1 MSGGMPPDRLRSAAG
16 LLLALV
22 CLTGCV
28 ALPTDGPV
36 HTEPA
41 GDQVEFEAPFDY
53 TPGGPTPG
61 APPSEIVRGFL
72 VAMQATPLSTTVAR
86 QFLTE
91 GSSTRWVPEKGTVV
105 YESQKPELVGSDVRL
120 TLEGTRAL
128 DARGRW
134 LGKRGEQVFELDL
147 VREAGEWRINE
158 PPDRLIIPLSH
169 FQTRFTQYS
178 LFFFDKSASILV
190 PEPVYVPSGP
200 QATTFLVNALLRGPK
215 QGLLGVERTFIP
227 ARTALDDISVPVS
240 REGVVQVPLS
250 DDILDLDARERNFAF
265 AQLAWTLGQ
274 VPGVRAM
281 RVTVDGSPLE
291 LRGVGADPSVNEWS
305 AFSPTVT
312 WASRELFGIRDGSV
326 VAIIDDR
333 ERPVS
338 GASGSLDLGLAK
350 IGVDLAGQQIA
361 GTTEDGRVLLS
372 RRSREPGSTPTAED
386 VRTVFTGGT
395 ELLKPAWDVHGH
407 LWVIDRTAAGAI
419 LHVVAN
425 GTVRE
430 LAVEGLTGADIRSF
444 VLSRDGT
451 RLVAEVRDGKRDRL
465 VKARIERDQ
474 TGRVRRLSS
483 VEQIPLQPLG
493 VETVRD
499 LAWRSPDTLAVLTA
513 PSKET
518 AQVLVVKV
526 DGSSTRAESTTDA
539 DVFEVEAD
547 TLVTTSALGA
557 PLYLRTP
564 EGQMFEL
571 ASNGRWTSAGIEP
584 GLHSPTFVG

>member
-1 MSGGMPPDRLRSAAG
+1 MSGGARPARLRGAGG

-41 GDQVEFEAPFDY
+41 GDQVEFEAPVDF
-53 TPGGPTPG
+53 TPDGPEPG

-86 QFLTE
+86 RFLTE
-91 GSSTRWVPEKGTVV
+91 GSSTSWVPENGTIIYSSEERNVR
-105 YESQKPELVGSDVRL
+105 GNDVQL
-120 TLEGTRAL
+120 TLHDTRRL
-128 DARGRW
+128 DARGTW
-134 LGKRGEQVFELDL
+134 LGQAGRQSFALDL
-147 VREAGEWRINE
+147 VRERGEWRISN

-178 LFFFDKSASILV
+178 LFFFDKSASVLV

-215 QGLLGVERTFIP
+215 QRLLGVERTFIP

-250 DDILDLDARERNFAF
+250 DDILDLDARDRNLAF

-312 WASRELFGIRDGSV
+312 WASRELFGIRDGKV

-333 ERPVS
+333 ERQVS
-338 GASGSLDLGLAK
+338 GPSGSLDLGLME

-361 GTTEDGRVLLS
+361 GTTDDGRVLLS
-372 RRSREPGSTPTAED
+372 RRSREPGSTPTAKD
-386 VRTVFTGGT
+386 VTTVFTGGT
-395 ELLKPAWDVHGH
+395 ELLKPA
-407 LWVIDRTAAGAI
+407 
-419 LHVVAN
+419 
-425 GTVRE
+425 
-430 LAVEGLTGADIRSF
+430 
-444 VLSRDGT
+444 
-451 RLVAEVRDGKRDRL
+451 
-465 VKARIERDQ
+465 
-474 TGRVRRLSS
+474 
-483 VEQIPLQPLG
+483 
-493 VETVRD
+493 
-499 LAWRSPDTLAVLTA
+499 
-513 PSKET
+513 
-518 AQVLVVKV
+518 
-526 DGSSTRAESTTDA
+526 
-539 DVFEVEAD
+539 
-547 TLVTTSALGA
+547 
-557 PLYLRTP
+557 
-564 EGQMFEL
+564 
-571 ASNGRWTSAGIEP
+571 
-584 GLHSPTFVG
+584 